1 MTKNIILQHYNGE
14 PKELERL
21 SFENIQAYAKLIGA
35 DHEIVPSKP
44 FREHLTNPCQKAYC
58 IDEHWDNYDN
68 VLMLDPDVFIRKNL
82 VTNIFEIDGNGIH
95 GPTQVSLKQ
104 KLIRLGRIT
113 KANPYWAGSI
123 YKFSK
128 KERRLLRSRMPA
140 DDSWM
145 DVYNKPYNFEDEG
158 ILAELA
164 GRAGFS
170 IRYLDFT
177 WNQCSFLP
185 NISAAKMIHIRTK
198 KPGHVNGT
206 WENGGKRD
214 KIENYYELKMQG
226 II

>member
-1 MTKNIILQHYNGE
+1 MTNIILQHYNGS
-14 PKELERL
+14 PKELEKL
-21 SFENIQAYAKLIGA
+21 SFENIKNYAHSIGA
-35 DHEIVPSKP
+35 DYEIVPGKP
-44 FREHLTNPCQKAYC
+44 FREHLTNPCQKVYC

-68 VLMLDPDVFIRKNL
+68 VLMLDPDVFIRRNL
-82 VTNIFEIDGNGIH
+82 MINIFDVPGNGIH
-95 GPTQVSLKQ
+95 GSTQVNLKQ

-123 YKFSK
+123 YKFNK
-128 KERRLLRSRMPA
+128 KERQLLRSAMPSN
-140 DDSWM
+140 DKWM
-145 DVYNKPYNFEDEG
+145 DVYNQPYNFEDEG

-164 GRAGFS
+164 GKVGFP

-185 NISAAKMIHIRTK
+185 NIKAAKMVHIRTK
-198 KPGHVNGT
+198 KPGHLNGS

-214 KIENYYELKMQG
+214 KIENYYELAAQG

>member
-21 SFENIQAYAKLIGA
+21 SFKNIQAYAKLIGA
-35 DHEIVPSKP
+35 DHEIVPGKP

-58 IDEHWDNYDN
+58 IDAHWDNYDN

-82 VTNIFEIDGNGIH
+82 VTNIFEVDGNGIH
-95 GPTQVSLKQ
+95 GPTQVNLKQ

-123 YKFSK
+123 YKFNK
-128 KERRLLRSRMPA
+128 KERHLLRSRMSD

-145 DVYNKPYNFEDEG
+145 DVYNKSYNFEDEG

-164 GRAGFS
+164 SRAGLPV
-170 IRYLDFT
+170 RYLDFT

-185 NISAAKMIHIRTK
+185 NVKAAKMIHIRTK
-198 KPGHVNGT
+198 KAGQINGT